1 MASQRLAACRGN
13 GACARLLIVVV
24 VREAH
29 RIMTGSALPTRR
41 TVLTAAGAVAA
52 GAALAA
58 CGGENDDDAGT
69 STGGTTPSPEDTAA
83 GGGGDVLVAGAE
95 VPVRG
100 GVILAD
106 QELVV
111 TQPESGTYKAFS
123 AICTHQACTVGSV
136 EDDVI
141 MCPCHGSRYS
151 ADDGSVLNGPATRA
165 LAETA
170 VTFDGTNVVRA

>member
-1 MASQRLAACRGN
+1 
-13 GACARLLIVVV
+13 
-24 VREAH
+24 
-29 RIMTGSALPTRR
+29 MTGSALPTRR
-41 TVLTAAGAVAA
+41 TVLAAAGAVAA

-58 CGGENDDDAGT
+58 CGDDDDAGT
-69 STGGTTPSPEDTAA
+69 SSGGTTNPTPEDTAA
-83 GGGGDVLVAGAE
+83 GGGGAETLVAGAE

-111 TQPESGTYKAFS
+111 TQPEAGTYKAFS
-123 AICTHQACTVGSV
+123 AICTHQQCTVGSV

-141 MCPCHGSRYS
+141 TCPCHGSRYS
-151 ADDGSVLNGPATRA
+151 AEDGSVLNGPATRA